1 MEMVSVVE
9 EYALTLVAMAVGFL
23 VVAYLYEPYW
33 RVRHVPGPVLL
44 PLIGHVHLLA
54 EHGPDVFS
62 MLAKK
67 HGPVF
72 RFHMGRQP
80 LIVVADAELCKEAGI
95 KKFKSISNRSMPSAI
110 ANSPIHQKGL
120 FFSRGLRWTTMRNI
134 IISLYQPSHLAGLI
148 PTMESYIER
157 AARNLDEGDEV
168 VFSKL
173 ALTLF
178 TDVIGHAAFGA
189 DFGLSGEPVSTDI
202 DGKAGAGVK
211 NGGTA
216 VKVSEEFVK
225 MHLHA
230 TTSLKM
236 DLSGSLSI
244 IVGNLVPF
252 LQQPFRQ
259 VLKRI
264 PGTADW
270 KIDHV
275 NHELSSQMDVIVAD
289 LMAAREREPAS
300 KQRKDLLSVVLGAR
314 ERGGAAVQELLTP
327 DYVSA
332 LTYEHLLVGSA
343 TTSFTLSSVVYLV
356 AKHPEVEEKLL
367 TEIDAFGP
375 RGRVPTAD
383 DLKTRFP
390 YLDQVV
396 KESMRFYVVS
406 PLVARETLERV
417 EIGGY
422 VLPKGTWVWLA
433 PGVLAKDPIN
443 FPEPEQFRPER
454 FDPAGNEEKCRHPY
468 AFIPF
473 GIGPRACIGEKFA
486 IQEIKLAIIHL
497 YSHYVFRHSKAMES
511 PLEFQYGIVLNFK
524 HGVKL
529 QVIHRDKD

>member
-1 MEMVSVVE
+1 
-9 EYALTLVAMAVGFL
+9 
-23 VVAYLYEPYW
+23 
-33 RVRHVPGPVLL
+33 
-44 PLIGHVHLLA
+44 
-54 EHGPDVFS
+54 
-62 MLAKK
+62 
-67 HGPVF
+67 
-72 RFHMGRQP
+72 
-80 LIVVADAELCKEAGI
+80 
-95 KKFKSISNRSMPSAI
+95 
-110 ANSPIHQKGL
+110 
-120 FFSRGLRWTTMRNI
+120 
-134 IISLYQPSHLAGLI
+134 
-148 PTMESYIER
+148 
-157 AARNLDEGDEV
+157 
-168 VFSKL
+168 
-173 ALTLF
+173 
-178 TDVIGHAAFGA
+178 
-189 DFGLSGEPVSTDI
+189 
-202 DGKAGAGVK
+202 
-211 NGGTA
+211 

-244 IVGNLVPF
+244 IVGKLVPF

-275 NHELSSQMDVIVAD
+275 NHELSSQMDGIVAD
-289 LMAAREREPAS
+289 LVAAREREPAS
-300 KQRKDLLSVVLGAR
+300 TKQRKDLLSVVLGAR

-367 TEIDAFGP
+367 AEIDAFGP

-406 PLVARETLERV
+406 PLVARETSERV

-422 VLPKGTWVWLA
+422 VLPKGIVGVVGTWCA
-433 PGVLAKDPIN
+433 C
-443 FPEPEQFRPER
+443 E
-454 FDPAGNEEKCRHPY
+454 
-468 AFIPF
+468 
-473 GIGPRACIGEKFA
+473 GPRQLPGAR
-486 IQEIKLAIIHL
+486 EISARA
-497 YSHYVFRHSKAMES
+497 VR
-511 PLEFQYGIVLNFK
+511 PCWQ
-524 HGVKL
+524 
-529 QVIHRDKD
+529 